1 MLKVFGIRSPKWDLI
16 IKVLFVVLFGGIL
29 YYQIAVEQNWQL
41 LWEEFTDPSHKNHL
55 YILILIFMLMPVNWL
70 LEALKWRV
78 LLRNDMQISLS
89 KAIRAVTTGLSFSML
104 TPNRIGEYFGRIAHV
119 EAKHNWHAALGT
131 LAGSISQNL
140 INVTAGLFALLFVLR
155 GEFAS
160 QTILYWGAWIGAS
173 VFTLV
178 AIGLYFRIDL
188 LAVLVQRLKI
198 PFIKERWL
206 EKFNFFKTLDKQQLV
221 QALLLSALRYAIFCA
236 QYVFMLSYFG
246 VSLHAIELFAG
257 VAVIYL
263 MHTSIPL
270 PPFIDQMARAQMA
283 LFLWANTGQNE
294 LSVLSA
300 GFFIWII
307 NVVIPALVG
316 VISVG
321 NVRLLKSF
329 GYETRSAHSH
339 TSAPGGD
346 LDE

>member
-16 IKVLFVVLFGGIL
+16 IKVLFIVLFGGIL
-29 YYQIAVEQNWQL
+29 YYQIFVEQNWQL
-41 LWEEFTDPSHKNHL
+41 LWDKFTDPGHKGRL
-55 YILILIFMLMPVNWL
+55 YILILIFMLMPINWL

-104 TPNRIGEYFGRIAHV
+104 TPNRMGEYFGRIAHV
-119 EAKHNWHAALGT
+119 EAKHNWHAALST

-140 INVTAGLFALLFVLR
+140 INVIAGLFALLYVLQ

-160 QTILYWGAWIGAS
+160 QSILYLGAWIAVS
-173 VFTLV
+173 TFSLI

-188 LAVLVQRLKI
+188 LAVVIQRLKL
-198 PFIKERWL
+198 PFLKERWL
-206 EKFNFFKTLDKQQLV
+206 EKFNFFKTLENPQLG
-221 QALLLSALRYAIFCA
+221 QALLLSALRYTVFCA
-236 QYVFMLSYFG
+236 QYVLMLSYFG
-246 VSLHAIELFAG
+246 VNLHVLELFAG

-294 LSVLSA
+294 LSLLSA

-307 NVVIPALVG
+307 NVVMPALVG
-316 VISVG
+316 VISIG

-329 GYETRSAHSH
+329 GYETRSAHPH
-339 TSAPGGD
+339 TSAPRGD